1 MLARRWGMTRTRGI
15 SAMGAIGSSA
25 REHLR
30 ELRER
35 DPELQAEYDR
45 LGPRFDLVRQL
56 IRARKAAKLTQ
67 RELGERVGVSKN
79 VITRME
85 SGEHTPRLETA
96 QEVASALGYRL
107 EVRLVKER
115 RKASTR

>member
-1 MLARRWGMTRTRGI
+1 MAKIGTRARD
-15 SAMGAIGSSA
+15 
-25 REHLR
+25 HLR
-30 ELRER
+30 ELREH
-35 DPELQAEYDR
+35 DPELQREYER

-56 IRARKAAKLTQ
+56 IRARKRAKLTQ

-96 QEVASALGYRL
+96 QEVAKALGYRL

-115 RKASTR
+115 ARAGAAKE

>member
-1 MLARRWGMTRTRGI
+1 
-15 SAMGAIGSSA
+15 MGKIGTNA

-30 ELRER
+30 KLRED
-35 DPELQAEYDR
+35 DPELQREYER

-56 IRARKAAKLTQ
+56 IQARRRARLTQ

-96 QEVASALGYRL
+96 HDVAQALGYRL
-107 EVRLVKER
+107 DVKLVKER
-115 RKASTR
+115 SKAKGERRASGPQQRESA